1 MEKESYGSPLM
12 KKLVIE
18 AQFLGVKVVANRD
31 LIDGLW
37 HVEDHND
44 EVHILP
50 TAAAACWFV
59 RGMQCAKS
67 NLCSV
72 QRYGHQAV
80 ASNYN

>member
-1 MEKESYGSPLM
+1 MEKENYGSPLM
-12 KKLVIE
+12 KKLITQ
-18 AQFLGVKVVANRD
+18 AQFLGVKVVANLD
-31 LIDGLW
+31 IMDSLW

-50 TAAAACWFV
+50 T
-59 RGMQCAKS
+59 QCAKS